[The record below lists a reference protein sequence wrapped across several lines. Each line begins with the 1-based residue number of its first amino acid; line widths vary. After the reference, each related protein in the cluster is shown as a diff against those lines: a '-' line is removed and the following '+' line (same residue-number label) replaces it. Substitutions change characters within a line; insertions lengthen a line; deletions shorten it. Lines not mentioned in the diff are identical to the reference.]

1 VTLHRIIR
9 AVVAVDLIL
18 LVSFEASAQ
27 SATTGAI
34 AGVARDTSGAVLPGV
49 TVEAASPALIE
60 KVRAGVTDQEGNYK
74 IIELRPG
81 TYTVTFKLAG
91 FSTFVRE
98 GIELTVGFTAAVNAE
113 MRLGTVEETVTVSG
127 NSPLV
132 DVQNVRTQNV
142 LSRETLDA
150 LPTFKSLGGFT
161 ALTVGAVTG
170 PTFQDVG
177 GNKGE
182 SVFQMSIHG
191 SRNEDLRWKQDGMDW
206 GASIL
211 TGYIRTHRQNTVGIQ
226 EVMIEAGGSAENE
239 TGGAQLNY
247 IPRDGGNSFRAYAFA
262 NYTNSDLQSDN
273 LNDSLRARGI
283 TATPGVKEIWDY
295 ALGVGGPLL
304 RDRLWFYQAN
314 RWWGGAEYQ
323 PGAYFNET
331 VGTLF
336 HTPDLSRPAWSS
348 NWARDFGGRLTWQAA
363 PKHKVTYTHNVQR
376 NCNCINATSATV
388 SPEAST
394 NSDNYWNHVAQGT
407 WLYPATNSLLFEA
420 GASVGKFPQSSH
432 LVLGTMPDTIGIQE
446 LSTNLLYNARASISG
461 ITDYGE
467 DRRRDNINERASA
480 SYVTGSH
487 AVKIG
492 VQMKQG
498 FDDENSFIPNDLTY
512 QFRNGVP
519 ASLIQWA
526 SPFVYR
532 SRIHSMALYAQD
544 QWTIRRLTVNYG
556 GRFDYFRGETL
567 PESIPATQSIRALVC
582 PGPTNPPCD
591 EAQVPTG
598 RFVGERNFEGIEDV
612 PNFKDF
618 SPRLSA
624 AYDLFGS
631 GRTALKVSINRYAAG
646 LGVGLPNSVH
656 PALATVSSVTRTWD
670 DRNRNYAPDCDLS
683 NPDAQDLSSRGGD
696 VCGAISNRAFG
707 TSVVN
712 TRRADD
718 VTTGFGNRE
727 YNWQAST
734 SIEHQVRPGI
744 AVNVGY
750 FRTWYGNFTATDN
763 LSVTPA
769 DYDPYCITAPVDP
782 RLPGSGTEMCGYYN
796 LKRANFGSVQN
807 LVRPASDFG
816 KRIEV
821 YNGIDLG
828 FDARFGAGGL
838 LSGGVN
844 VARTTTQC
852 VVVDSPEAGRPG
864 FCDVRPPWSAG
875 SQFKLNG
882 VYPLPWD
889 VQTSAVLQNL
899 PGIPVLANYNAP
911 NSIIAPS
918 LGRNLAACPTATG
931 PCTATAN
938 VGLVA
943 PQTMFEDRLT
953 QLDLRFSKT
962 FRISNGRVKAMF
974 DIYNV
979 LNASTVL
986 QVNNTY
992 GPTWLQ
998 PLNLLAP
1005 RLFKF
1010 GAEVNF

>member
-1 VTLHRIIR
+1 
-9 AVVAVDLIL
+9 
-18 LVSFEASAQ
+18 
-27 SATTGAI
+27 
-34 AGVARDTSGAVLPGV
+34 
-49 TVEAASPALIE
+49 
-60 KVRAGVTDQEGNYK
+60 
-74 IIELRPG
+74 
-81 TYTVTFKLAG
+81 
-91 FSTFVRE
+91 
-98 GIELTVGFTAAVNAE
+98 
-113 MRLGTVEETVTVSG
+113 
-127 NSPLV
+127 
-132 DVQNVRTQNV
+132 
-142 LSRETLDA
+142 
-150 LPTFKSLGGFT
+150 
-161 ALTVGAVTG
+161 
-170 PTFQDVG
+170 
-177 GNKGE
+177 
-182 SVFQMSIHG
+182 
-191 SRNEDLRWKQDGMDW
+191 
-206 GASIL
+206 
-211 TGYIRTHRQNTVGIQ
+211 
-226 EVMIEAGGSAENE
+226 
-239 TGGAQLNY
+239 
-247 IPRDGGNSFRAYAFA
+247 
-262 NYTNSDLQSDN
+262 
-273 LNDSLRARGI
+273 
-283 TATPGVKEIWDY
+283 
-295 ALGVGGPLL
+295 
-304 RDRLWFYQAN
+304 
-314 RWWGGAEYQ
+314 
-323 PGAYFNET
+323 
-331 VGTLF
+331 
-336 HTPDLSRPAWSS
+336 
-348 NWARDFGGRLTWQAA
+348 
-363 PKHKVTYTHNVQR
+363 
-376 NCNCINATSATV
+376 
-388 SPEAST
+388 
-394 NSDNYWNHVAQGT
+394 
-407 WLYPATNSLLFEA
+407 
-420 GASVGKFPQSSH
+420 
-432 LVLGTMPDTIGIQE
+432 
-446 LSTNLLYNARASISG
+446 
-461 ITDYGE
+461 
-467 DRRRDNINERASA
+467 
-480 SYVTGSH
+480 
-487 AVKIG
+487 
-492 VQMKQG
+492 
-498 FDDENSFIPNDLTY
+498 
-512 QFRNGVP
+512 
-519 ASLIQWA
+519 
-526 SPFVYR
+526 
-532 SRIHSMALYAQD
+532 
-544 QWTIRRLTVNYG
+544 
-556 GRFDYFRGETL
+556 
-567 PESIPATQSIRALVC
+567 
-582 PGPTNPPCD
+582 
-591 EAQVPTG
+591 
-598 RFVGERNFEGIEDV
+598 
-612 PNFKDF
+612 
-618 SPRLSA
+618 
-624 AYDLFGS
+624 
-631 GRTALKVSINRYAAG
+631 
-646 LGVGLPNSVH
+646 
-656 PALATVSSVTRTWD
+656 
-670 DRNRNYAPDCDLS
+670 
-683 NPDAQDLSSRGGD
+683 

-707 TSVVN
+707 TLVVN

-727 YNWQAST
+727 YNWQASA

-744 AVNVGY
+744 AVNAGY

-769 DYDPYCITAPVDP
+769 DYDPYCITAPVDA

-962 FRISNGRVKAMF
+962 FRISNGRVRAMF

-1010 GAEVNF
+1010 GAEFNF